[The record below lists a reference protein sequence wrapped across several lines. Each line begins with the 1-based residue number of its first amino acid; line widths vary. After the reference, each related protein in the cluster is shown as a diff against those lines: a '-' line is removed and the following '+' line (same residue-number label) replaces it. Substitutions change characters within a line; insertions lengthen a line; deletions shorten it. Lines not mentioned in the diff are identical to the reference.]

1 MATEVIDRERF
12 QKAFDKLETQ
22 KNLLTTCSE
31 LWKNLSK
38 HFSSLEESLLEKS
51 KALDAKIETLD
62 TETKKTLEALEERE
76 NSIPERESAAIAR
89 VKEQEAVVLSNFEQ
103 TVSGTPELPEA
114 LRSICRKM
122 DATSLLRFMVAN
134 RKESVALRTEIS
146 PAIAESVDP
155 HRLVL
160 DALEDFIYQKSGKP
174 GIPDRRWAC
183 GTLLQALFPTIESGE
198 KAPPVAGSIAERA
211 AIVAEAWKVKMD
223 DKDWGG
229 MGPAEA
235 SMFLQMVVGFG
246 LQSKFE
252 EEFLKKLVLGFPSRR
267 EMPKLAAQLGFGE
280 KMKDMIDELVK
291 NGKEI
296 EAVYF
301 ASESGL
307 TEQFPPLSLVKSYLK
322 NSRRNATMILKNGH
336 YNVAATEEA
345 GALELNSIKA
355 IIKCVEDHN
364 LESEFTLDSLRK
376 RVTHLEKAKADRK
389 KNTAA
394 AGSRP
399 HQNKRARGGGSG
411 GGPPSFRP
419 AKTGRF
425 SNSYSSFGRRGG
437 GPAHQNPAP
446 RFSGPYNYPSQH
458 VYEGPAPTTY
468 ASPYGGA
475 PHAQSPAAMPQQYS
489 YPTEDL
495 GAGATRATGS
505 YAAQTTYNAYDYAAA
520 AQPTYQPSYPQ

>member
-1 MATEVIDRERF
+1 MATEVMIDRERF
-12 QKAFDKLETQ
+12 QKAFDKVEAQ
-22 KNLLTTCSE
+22 KNLLTTCSD
-31 LWKNLSK
+31 LWKHLSK

-51 KALDAKIETLD
+51 KALDLKIETLD
-62 TETKKTLEALEERE
+62 SETKKTLQELEEKE
-76 NSIPERESAAIAR
+76 NSIPKRESEAIAR
-89 VKEQEAVVLSNFEQ
+89 VEEQKAAALAMFEE

-114 LRSICRKM
+114 LRSVCRKM
-122 DATSLLRFMVAN
+122 DSTSLFKFMVAN
-134 RKESVALRTEIS
+134 RKESAALKNELS
-146 PAIAESVDP
+146 QALAESVDP
-155 HRLVL
+155 LRLVL
-160 DALEDFIYQKSGKP
+160 DAMEDFISQKSGKA
-174 GIPDRRWAC
+174 GVPDRRWAC
-183 GTLLQALFPTIESGE
+183 GMLLQALFPAIESGE
-198 KAPPVAGSIAERA
+198 KSPPVAGSIAERA
-211 AIVAEAWKVKMD
+211 AVLAESWKAKMD

-229 MGPAEA
+229 MGPSEA

-252 EEFLKKLVLGFPSRR
+252 EEFLRKLVLGFPSRR
-267 EMPKLAAQLGFGE
+267 DMPKLAAQLGFGE
-280 KMKDMIDELVK
+280 KMKDIIDELVK

-301 ASESGL
+301 ATESGL
-307 TEQFPPLSLVKSYLK
+307 TEQFPPLTLVKTYLK

-336 YNVAATEEA
+336 YSGPANDEA

-364 LESEFTLDSLRK
+364 LESEFTLDTLRK
-376 RVTHLEKAKADRK
+376 RVTQLEKAKADRK
-389 KNTAA
+389 KNAA
-394 AGSRP
+394 ASSRP
-399 HQNKRARGGGSG
+399 HQNKRPRGGSSG
-411 GGPPSFRP
+411 GGPPAFRP

-458 VYEGPAPTTY
+458 VYEAPAPPSY

-475 PHAQSPAAMPQQYS
+475 PHSQSPAAMPQQYS
-489 YPTEDL
+489 FPTEDM
-495 GAGATRATGS
+495 GVAGARASGS
-505 YAAQTTYNAYDYAAA
+505 YAAQPSYNAYDYAAA